1 MRFLRIGWLVVLAG
15 VGGGAAAQ
23 PTNLEA
29 YQALALRCLAEAPGA
44 ARGFRL
50 AAPAQM
56 PYLRTALLDRWR
68 ADGRTVFLADSAAAP
83 AGLPRLRYEIEEV
96 GVAYER
102 AGRRRLARTVTL
114 GLRYDL
120 VGADGE
126 VLADDRCRH
135 EHADVI
141 RRAEQGALETAA
153 FPETQADAPGGGF
166 RQRYLEP
173 AFLAAATAVA
183 VFLFFNLRSERT
195 NDSA

>member
-15 VGGGAAAQ
+15 TAGGAVAQ

-29 YQALALRCLAEAPGA
+29 FQALAVQCLAEAPGA
-44 ARGFRL
+44 AQRFRL

-68 ADGRTVFLADSAAAP
+68 ADGRTAFLADSVAAP
-83 AGLPRLRYEIEEV
+83 GDLPQLRYEIEEV

-102 AGRRRLARTVTL
+102 AGRKRLARTVTL

-135 EHADVI
+135 VHADAI
-141 RRAEQGALETAA
+141 RRADLEALEAPA
-153 FPETQADAPGGGF
+153 FPETQAEAPGGGF

-173 AFLAAATAVA
+173 ALLATATAVTI
-183 VFLFFNLRSERT
+183 FLFFNLRSERS
-195 NDSA
+195 DDG